1 LRNFRDLFERLE
13 QMVVVEEE
21 EMGCGR
27 AARREQ
33 RRRTGL
39 MVRKLSTVMGTVA
52 MLVLASPLL
61 AMAQEGAA
69 GGHVG
74 AAGFIA
80 IAANIGIG
88 IAAFGSAL
96 GQGRV
101 GAAAMESIGRNP
113 NSTGQLFTPMIIA
126 LAFIEALTLYAF
138 VVAFLLQGKI

>member
-1 LRNFRDLFERLE
+1 
-13 QMVVVEEE
+13 
-21 EMGCGR
+21 
-27 AARREQ
+27 
-33 RRRTGL
+33 
-39 MVRKLSTVMGTVA
+39 MVRKLSTVMGTVT

-69 GGHVG
+69 GGGGHMT
-74 AAGFIA
+74 AGLIA
-80 IAANIGIG
+80 LAANIGIG

>member
-1 LRNFRDLFERLE
+1 
-13 QMVVVEEE
+13 M
-21 EMGCGR
+21 
-27 AARREQ
+27 AR
-33 RRRTGL
+33 
-39 MVRKLSTVMGTVA
+39 KFSTVLGTLAV
-52 MLVLASPLL
+52 MLLASPLL

-69 GGHVG
+69 TGGGGHAA
-74 AAGFIA
+74 AAGLIA
-80 IAANIGIG
+80 FAANIGIG
-88 IAAFGSAL
+88 VAAFGSAL